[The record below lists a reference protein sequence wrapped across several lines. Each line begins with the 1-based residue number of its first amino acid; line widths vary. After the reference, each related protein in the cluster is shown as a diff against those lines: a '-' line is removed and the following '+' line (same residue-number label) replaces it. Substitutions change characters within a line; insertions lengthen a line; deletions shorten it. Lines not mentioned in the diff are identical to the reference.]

1 MIKLGVIMDPLDT
14 LHFSKDSTLAILFEA
29 AHRGWFIY
37 YIQQSHLLLRN
48 HQVSAKMQK
57 LNLFHNKSPCFQLEQ
72 ASELTLNSLDI
83 ILMRKDPPVDMNYI
97 YATQLLD
104 IAEKQGALI
113 FNKPS
118 SLRDANEKIFANW
131 FPDCCPPTLISSD
144 FLAIKSFLK
153 EQKEII
159 LKPVDG
165 MGGRGIFRIKQNELN
180 LNVILETLTQQGNPI
195 IAQRFLPEI
204 QAGDKR
210 VLLIDGIPID
220 YALARIPAKGET
232 RGNLAVG
239 GKGIPIPLGKKERL
253 ICEKIGP
260 ILKEKGLFFVG
271 LDIIGDYLTEINITS
286 PTCIRELEKETPLKI
301 SQKLLDALEEKIRK

>member
-1 MIKLGVIMDPLDT
+1 MDPLNT

-29 AHRGWFIY
+29 IHRGWLVY
-37 YIQQSHLLLRN
+37 YIQQSNLLSRN
-48 HQVSAKMQK
+48 GQISAKVQK
-57 LNLFHNKSPCFQLEQ
+57 LHLFHNKNPWFQLEQ
-72 ASELTLNSLDI
+72 EFELTLNSLDM

-104 IAEKQGALI
+104 MAEKQGAVI

-118 SLRDANEKIFANW
+118 ALRDANEKIFANW
-131 FPDCCPPTLISSD
+131 FPDCCPPTLIGSD
-144 FLAIKSFLK
+144 SLAIKSFLK

-165 MGGRGIFRIKQNELN
+165 MGGQGIFRIKQNELN
-180 LNVILETLTQQGNPI
+180 LNVILETLTQYGNRPI
-195 IAQRFLPEI
+195 IAQRYLPEI

-210 VLLIDGIPID
+210 VLVIDGHPID

-232 RGNLAVG
+232 RGNLAAG

-253 ICEKIGP
+253 LCKKISP

-271 LDIIGDYLTEINITS
+271 LDIIGDYLTEINVTS

-301 SQKLLDALEEKIRK
+301 SQTLLDSLEKKIRK